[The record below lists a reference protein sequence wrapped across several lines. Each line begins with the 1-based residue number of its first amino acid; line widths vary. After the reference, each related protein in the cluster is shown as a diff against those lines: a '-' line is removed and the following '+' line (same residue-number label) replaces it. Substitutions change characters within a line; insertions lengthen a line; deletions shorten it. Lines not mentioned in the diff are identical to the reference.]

1 MNKEKLIKFLWI
13 SMWLTLLLM
22 VLLKLTFNYYYPI
35 VIENSKLLTIS
46 KYIDEHVWLL
56 YPLNY
61 LAYMCDAL
69 LISLCVLHEK
79 WFRKKWHIIV
89 LAILFTIAFP
99 FKYINTWITFAISL
113 IPIIVVPCFITKQ
126 KRYWIFI
133 AFGLMNL
140 FQILSNLARGN
151 PIINSNTYTIEL
163 FMGIDYYIMFII
175 YYIGG
180 CIMGANFVLP
190 WFTKKETVINAK
202 IEKLQK
208 KIKKLEDK
216 KQCLK
221 KQ

>member
-35 VIENSKLLTIS
+35 VIENSKLLIIS
-46 KYIDEHVWLL
+46 KYIDDHIWLK
-56 YPLNY
+56 YILNY
-61 LAYMCDAL
+61 ITYMCDAL

-79 WFRKKWHIIV
+79 WFRKKWHIILLAV
-89 LAILFTIAFP
+89 LYTIAFP
-99 FKYINTWITFAISL
+99 FKYINTWSAFAISL
-113 IPIIVVPCFITKQ
+113 IPMIIVPTFITKQ
-126 KRYWIFI
+126 KRYWIYLTFL
-133 AFGLMNL
+133 LMNL
-140 FQILSNLARGN
+140 FQILSNIARGN
-151 PIINSNTYTIEL
+151 PIVNTNTYIIETA
-163 FMGIDYYIMFII
+163 MGIDYYLMFIV

-180 CIMGANFVLP
+180 CIMGAGFVLP